1 MFAIKF
7 SMKNF
12 WVATV
17 FSTKPNFRSVFI
29 DFSSMFILFSKDSGP
44 TKVKAKCLLSKDGGT
59 QRIGT
64 VELEQTGD
72 GPVTLKGQ
80 IDGLKA
86 GDHGFHIH
94 EFGDITTCGDA
105 GGHYN
110 PDKGK
115 KYRIHENH

>member
-1 MFAIKF
+1 MP
-7 SMKNF
+7 
-12 WVATV
+12 
-17 FSTKPNFRSVFI
+17 FSTKLDYRSVFI
-29 DFSSMFILFSKDSGP
+29 DFSSMFIWFSKDSGP
-44 TKVKAKCLLSKDGGT
+44 TKVKAKCLISKNGGI

-80 IDGLKA
+80 IEGLKT

-94 EFGDITTCGDA
+94 QFGDVTSCSDA

-115 KYRIHENH
+115 KYRIWSFDLSD

>member
-12 WVATV
+12 WVAGFFLTTINATV

-44 TKVKAKCLLSKDGGT
+44 TKVKAKCLLSKNGGT
-59 QRIGT
+59 DRIGT

-72 GPVTLKGQ
+72 GLVTLKGQ
-80 IDGLKA
+80 ISGLKVS
-86 GDHGFHIH
+86 
-94 EFGDITTCGDA
+94 
-105 GGHYN
+105 
-110 PDKGK
+110 
-115 KYRIHENH
+115 

>member
-7 SMKNF
+7 SMEKLMKNF
-12 WVATV
+12 WVVGFFLPTINATV

-44 TKVKAKCLLSKDGGT
+44 TKVKANCLLIKDGGT
-59 QRIGT
+59 DRIGT

-80 IDGLKA
+80 IKGLKVS
-86 GDHGFHIH
+86 
-94 EFGDITTCGDA
+94 
-105 GGHYN
+105 
-110 PDKGK
+110 
-115 KYRIHENH
+115 